1 MSAPVRGGAPIAALA
16 VALGALLVAAE
27 GVQAWASLNREIA
40 APLPAE
46 IAKGTLCSVMLVNG
60 QIYYGDLDAANRRYV
75 SLRNVY
81 YVQTLPPAPGAAPA
95 NRLVNRRK
103 ADWHAPTLMS
113 IPADKILMIEAVGPD
128 SPLAGLVKQDR
139 GAGLQQ

>member
-1 MSAPVRGGAPIAALA
+1 MSAPVRGRASIAALA
-16 VALGALLVAAE
+16 VVLGALLVAVE
-27 GVQAWASLNREIA
+27 GVQAWASLSREIA
-40 APLPAE
+40 APLPGE

-60 QIYYGDLDAANRRYV
+60 QIYYGDLDSANRRYI

-81 YVQTLPPAPGAAPA
+81 YVQNQPAAPGAAPG
-95 NRLVNRRK
+95 NRLVNRHK

-113 IPADKILMIEAVGPD
+113 IPADKVLMIEAVGPD

-139 GAGLQQ
+139 GVTP

>member
-1 MSAPVRGGAPIAALA
+1 MRGGASIAALA
-16 VALGALLVAAE
+16 VALGALLVTAQ
-27 GVQAWASLNREIA
+27 GVQAWADLNREIA
-40 APLPAE
+40 APLPPE

-60 QIYYGDLDAANRRYV
+60 QIYYGDLDAANRRYI

-81 YVQTLPPAPGAAPA
+81 YVQTLPAAPGAAPG

-103 ADWHAPTLMS
+103 ADWHAPILMS
-113 IPADKILMIEAVGPD
+113 IPAEKVLMIEAVGPD

-139 GAGLQQ
+139 GAAQ